1 MAISLDTSIQYL
13 TGVGPKRAALYQKL
27 DIHTVRD
34 LLYYFPRSYIDLT
47 APCDIAA
54 MPLFEQCAVR
64 ARVVAKSAPQYIR
77 RGMTL
82 FRVKVADDSGSM
94 VITFFNAKYAV
105 EALKYDTEYIFYG
118 RSGGTLTRREMASPS
133 IYPADLP
140 NALIPVYPLTQG
152 LSSKMVGAN
161 IAQALQLLGE
171 ELDDPIPAF
180 IRQEYHLCHLQFA
193 LRNIHLPTDRE
204 SAEIARR
211 RLIFEELLML
221 ALSLRSVRDDTY
233 TQTSYVCG
241 KADLQPF
248 FDQLPFTLTGAQQRA
263 IDQVRQDLAKNTP
276 MNRLVQGD
284 VGSGKTMV
292 AAAASYIAFQNHYM
306 SALMAPT
313 EILAQQHYHGLSR
326 LLEPLGM
333 RLGLLCG
340 SMTAKEK
347 RDIKER
353 IALGMV
359 DLVIGTHAL
368 ISKDVDLPNLAL
380 VVTDE
385 QHRFGVR
392 QRASLSEKSNHPH
405 TLVMSATPIPRTLA
419 LIIYGDLEV
428 SVIDELPPGRTPVET
443 YVVGEDKRQRMYR
456 FVRKLVGQGRQ
467 AYLVCPAVEEGE
479 ESPGEPGGEG
489 LKAAVPY
496 AEHLRSEV
504 FPDLRVGLVHGKMK
518 ARDKDAAMTA
528 FAAGELDVLVS
539 TTVIEVGVDVPNAA
553 LMVVENADRFGLS
566 QLHQLRGRVGRGK
579 HQSYCV
585 LMTSTH
591 SAESRE
597 RLRVLAKTADG
608 FRIAEEDLKLR
619 GPGDFFGQRQHGLP
633 QLGIADL
640 AADMRVLKEAQQA
653 AQKLLEADPGLSRR
667 EHAPLL
673 GRVRRLFAQHGD
685 MFN

>member
-171 ELDDPIPAF
+171 ELDDPIPDF

-392 QRASLSEKSNHPH
+392 QRGGTAVLFPPRAGHVRHPHPPHPGADDLRRPGRLLDRRAAAQPPAGQDLRHQLQNQGAGLQLFKGPPRPGAAGVHRLPLSRGDGNHPRQPAERRGVRRQAG
-405 TLVMSATPIPRTLA
+405 TRPLP
-419 LIIYGDLEV
+419 
-428 SVIDELPPGRTPVET
+428 ELP
-443 YVVGEDKRQRMYR
+443 
-456 FVRKLVGQGRQ
+456 
-467 AYLVCPAVEEGE
+467 
-479 ESPGEPGGEG
+479 
-489 LKAAVPY
+489 
-496 AEHLRSEV
+496 
-504 FPDLRVGLVHGKMK
+504 
-518 ARDKDAAMTA
+518 
-528 FAAGELDVLVS
+528 
-539 TTVIEVGVDVPNAA
+539 
-553 LMVVENADRFGLS
+553 
-566 QLHQLRGRVGRGK
+566 GRGA
-579 HQSYCV
+579 
-585 LMTSTH
+585 T
-591 SAESRE
+591 
-597 RLRVLAKTADG
+597 
-608 FRIAEEDLKLR
+608 
-619 GPGDFFGQRQHGLP
+619 RQD
-633 QLGIADL
+633 A
-640 AADMRVLKEAQQA
+640 R
-653 AQKLLEADPGLSRR
+653 
-667 EHAPLL
+667 
-673 GRVRRLFAQHGD
+673 
-685 MFN
+685 